1 MTLRFKIQK
10 RQPDNYRKHRKR
22 KIKFSKG
29 TGRICR
35 LILTRVEQNGDHT
48 QIMPKILFRSS
59 FKENIWFGLGLVH

>member
-48 QIMPKILFRSS
+48 QIMPKILFRKL
-59 FKENIWFGLGLVH
+59 F